1 MGTGRKL
8 RDGND
13 VAVLTIGPIGNDVE
27 KILAPP
33 SAPEGATTDPAR
45 KTIEAPSGAVGGAS
59 SAVGGAAHYDMRFLK
74 PLDEDILHEVGRRFR
89 RIVTIEDGVRT
100 GGLGSAV
107 LEWMADHGYSPAVT
121 RLGLPDNFVEHGEV
135 GELRQIV
142 GLDIDTIYKTIAAP
156 SGAEGGASI

>member
-1 MGTGRKL
+1 
-8 RDGND
+8 
-13 VAVLTIGPIGNDVE
+13 
-27 KILAPP
+27 
-33 SAPEGATTDPAR
+33 
-45 KTIEAPSGAVGGAS
+45 
-59 SAVGGAAHYDMRFLK
+59 MRFLK

-156 SGAEGGASI
+156 SGAEGEASL